1 MQLRTR
7 PGLTTLPAMSEQSP
21 PQSVAPVST
30 TLARPAHVVAVDL
43 AKAYRLINHGP
54 TVLVSSAHGGRR
66 NVMAAAWNMPL
77 DFSPPKVAVV
87 IDRNTYTRE
96 LIEASGELALCV
108 PTRAQVD
115 AVSQVGKTTGR
126 EQDKLAEAGL
136 SVFAGS
142 HVGAPLVDGCV
153 AWLECRLLNEPETA
167 QRYDLF
173 LAEVVAAWADARL
186 FDGGH
191 WLPIDAP
198 HSTLHHVAGGVFFTL
213 GDVVSAKPAAEG

>member
-1 MQLRTR
+1 MSAQFPSHPAEAAWALSGR
-7 PGLTTLPAMSEQSP
+7 PT
-21 PQSVAPVST
+21 
-30 TLARPAHVVAVDL
+30 HVMPVDL
-43 AKAYRLINHGP
+43 SKAYRLINHGP

-108 PTRAQVD
+108 PTRAQID

-126 EQDKLAEAGL
+126 EQDKFAEAGL
-136 SVFAGS
+136 SAFAGS
-142 HVGAPLVDGCV
+142 EVMAPLVGGCV
-153 AWLECRLLNEPETA
+153 AWLECRLLNEPEMA

-186 FDGGH
+186 FDGAH
-191 WLPIDAP
+191 WKPLDEQY
-198 HSTLHHVAGGVFFTL
+198 STLHHVAGGVFFTL
-213 GDVVSAKPAAEG
+213 GEPVLAKPTPS

>member
-1 MQLRTR
+1 MSVQL
-7 PGLTTLPAMSEQSP
+7 PSLSADAALPFAG
-21 PQSVAPVST
+21 
-30 TLARPAHVVAVDL
+30 RPAHVVPVDL

-54 TVLVSSAHGGRR
+54 TVLVSSAHGGHR

-108 PTRAQVD
+108 PTRAQID
-115 AVSQVGKTTGR
+115 AVVQVGKTTGR
-126 EQDKLAEAGL
+126 EQDKFSEAGL
-136 SVFAGS
+136 SAFAGS
-142 HVGAPLVDGCV
+142 EVKAPLVDGCL
-153 AWLECRLLNEPETA
+153 AWLECRLLNEPEMA

-186 FDGGH
+186 FDDGH
-191 WLPIDAP
+191 WKPLAEPD
-198 HSTLHHVAGGVFFTL
+198 STLHHVAGGVFFTL
-213 GDVVSAKPAAEG
+213 GEPVVAKPARG